1 MMVIILRDKGYLA
14 FIEPFHVWRKPYHT
28 AVFEC
33 AGVRFSQVFESY
45 FDASD
50 WLDSK
55 VKEFVDV

>member
-1 MMVIILRDKGYLA
+1 MVSSRGYLA
-14 FIEPFHVWRKPYHT
+14 FIEPFHVWRKAYHT
-28 AVFEC
+28 AVFEME
-33 AGVRFSQVFESY
+33 GVRFSQVFESY